1 MYEVKS
7 HGRNGPTI
15 VVGDFN
21 IQLSIMNRTIQKIEI
36 EGLNNAINQ
45 LDSPDMYSVQ

>member
-1 MYEVKS
+1 MDRPEGEKIS
-7 HGRNGPTI
+7 
-15 VVGDFN
+15 GDFN